1 MDSGATTY
9 NDVIR
14 NYHSTINILMRP
26 IKRKKIIQ
34 NVLIKAK
41 ENRQSYMN
49 IKKIIDSYKSYK
61 RYSRKESIKK
71 IFNIYS
77 IKNN

>member
-1 MDSGATTY
+1 MYLLKPRRTG
-9 NDVIR
+9 
-14 NYHSTINILMRP
+14 ST
-26 IKRKKIIQ
+26 
-34 NVLIKAK
+34 
-41 ENRQSYMN
+41 YMN
-49 IKKIIDSYKSYK
+49 IKRIMDSYKSYK

>member
-1 MDSGATTY
+1 MYLLKPRRTGSIEAYT
-9 NDVIR
+9 
-14 NYHSTINILMRP
+14 LL
-26 IKRKKIIQ
+26 KR
-34 NVLIKAK
+34 
-41 ENRQSYMN
+41 MM
-49 IKKIIDSYKSYK
+49 DSYKSYK

>member
-9 NDVIR
+9 NDVMK
-14 NYHSTINILMRP
+14 NFHSTINHLMRP
-26 IKRKKIIQ
+26 VKRKKIIE
-34 NVLIKAK
+34 NV
-41 ENRQSYMN
+41 YTHMMN
-49 IKKIIDSYKSYK
+49 SNKSYK

>member
-1 MDSGATTY
+1 MYLLKQRRTG
-9 NDVIR
+9 
-14 NYHSTINILMRP
+14 ST
-26 IKRKKIIQ
+26 
-34 NVLIKAK
+34 
-41 ENRQSYMN
+41 YMN